1 MAQSI
6 MAAKNANLPQQSITV
21 DFVRLQDLGEFDE
34 YESLLQCRLCDT
46 VGVVFPLYNMS
57 GNFKIVKTVY
67 DVLQERFSSMELG
80 NLSTTLSEALG
91 ISENVPARTTNT
103 GEQFSGVITE
113 SLENSTSVVKL
124 ADLTTLEEGSWVF
137 TVSARFG
144 AAASGTRAI
153 MLAVDDTQYAASYV
167 AEAANKTAQAFTT
180 TMTFVNRADA
190 TVNIYARQN
199 SGAAMNVTVYW
210 RAMRIA

>member
-1 MAQSI
+1 
-6 MAAKNANLPQQSITV
+6 
-21 DFVRLQDLGEFDE
+21 
-34 YESLLQCRLCDT
+34 
-46 VGVVFPLYNMS
+46 
-57 GNFKIVKTVY
+57 
-67 DVLQERFSSMELG
+67 MELG
-80 NLSTTLSEALG
+80 SLSTTLSEALG
-91 ISENVPARTTNT
+91 ISENVPARTTNA

-113 SLENSTSVVKL
+113 SLANSTSITKL

-137 TVSARFG
+137 TVSVRFS
-144 AAASGTRAI
+144 AATKGTRAI
-153 MLAVDDTQYAASYV
+153 MLAVDDTQYGATYV
-167 AEAANKTAQAFTT
+167 AEAANNNGQAFTS